1 MLQVHDGGAG
11 LWAVPGPAKQSLHSR
26 VGGGHSD
33 CPLLLCGEPC
43 PRGAAGVRCQ
53 PGGRSVGGQ
62 RVELY
67 SVVLCLFFFF
77 FAMGDFTGR
86 GVAVTGVAAPRR
98 SPLLLCRP

>member
-33 CPLLLCGEPC
+33 CPLLLRREPRPC
-43 PRGAAGVRCQ
+43 GAAGVHRQ
-53 PGGRSVGGQ
+53 PGGRSVDGQ

-67 SVVLCLFFFF
+67 SVVLCLFFVCLP
-77 FAMGDFTGR
+77 R
-86 GVAVTGVAAPRR
+86 VT
-98 SPLLLCRP
+98 LLGEV